1 MRFWKSWR
9 NPARLISKI
18 IYVSK
23 QNDFSEHMRFC
34 NYTPLILF
42 EESFR
47 SSPLFLGFI
56 FLIFDKFLGTKN
68 TPEGVLIIDV
78 LFT

>member
-9 NPARLISKI
+9 NPARSISKI

-23 QNDFSEHMRFC
+23 QNDISEHMRFC
-34 NYTPLILF
+34 NYTPLIYSRRAFKVLLF
-42 EESFR
+42 
-47 SSPLFLGFI
+47 FLVR